1 QPSFVPAHR
10 ATRMFPGHEYGRTIH
25 FGIREHAM
33 GMILSGIALEGLT
46 RPYGGTFLV
55 FSDYMRPAVRLAAL
69 QALPTIYVWTHD
81 SIGLGEDG
89 PTHQPVEHLA
99 ALRAIPGLDIVRP
112 ADANETAVAWR
123 TILEVV
129 DHPVGLCLTR
139 QNVPVLDRTEYA
151 PADGVARGG
160 YVLAEAEGG
169 DPDVI
174 IIGTGSEVHL
184 ALDARRLLANEG
196 IRARVVSLPCREW
209 FEAQDRA
216 YRDEVLP
223 PRV

>member
-1 QPSFVPAHR
+1 
-10 ATRMFPGHEYGRTIH
+10 
-25 FGIREHAM
+25 
-33 GMILSGIALEGLT
+33 
-46 RPYGGTFLV
+46 
-55 FSDYMRPAVRLAAL
+55 
-69 QALPTIYVWTHD
+69 
-81 SIGLGEDG
+81 
-89 PTHQPVEHLA
+89 LA

-151 PADGVARGG
+151 PADGEARGG

-174 IIGTGSEVHL
+174 ITGAGSEVHL
-184 ALDARRLLANEG
+184 ALDARRLLANER

-223 PRV
+223 PRVRARVSVEAGVAQGWRELVGDAGRIRSEEHTSELQSRENLVCRLLLEKKKKDC